1 MSTLADDSIVLAH
14 RRWLMAPRVTKV
26 LLGLA
31 GLAAAGV
38 VLAGAVPAQPTL
50 AFTAGWTLATV
61 LLIIG
66 GGWLAFDGA
75 TDLLAWQR
83 LRRLPRR
90 SIRLDS
96 NGLRFR
102 LVLSQDVVE
111 VSVPWREVVACEL
124 RPGLGGNWFLCFDA
138 PGRYPEPPRGSTA
151 DLVVNPEA
159 VRARAYAW
167 SVAVCPEPLPTL
179 ERIMIIDSYQLGT
192 PFAVNPAR
200 CRGVDPFQLDRCL
213 FRWTSGR
220 FRLPADWLRNQGRLP
235 GKTE

>member
-75 TDLLAWQR
+75 TELLRCRR
-83 LRRLPRR
+83 LRRLPRP
-90 SIRLDS
+90 SIRLDAT
-96 NGLRFR
+96 GLHYRDGDESGA
-102 LVLSQDVVE
+102 VS
-111 VSVPWREVVACEL
+111 VSVPWSEVRGCAV
-124 RPGLGGNWFLCFDA
+124 RPGFGGNRFLCFDV
-138 PGRYPEPPRGSTA
+138 PGRYPEPAVAEIGDVIVDP
-151 DLVVNPEA
+151 DA
-159 VRARAYAW
+159 VRARAYGW
-167 SVAVCPEPLPTL
+167 SMTVCPEPLSAA
-179 ERIMIIDSYQLGT
+179 ERNMLITAYVFGT
-192 PFAVNPAR
+192 PFAVDLST
-200 CRGVDPFQLDRCL
+200 CRGVDTARIGRAVFGWTGGRC
-213 FRWTSGR
+213 RP
-220 FRLPADWLRNQGRLP
+220 PAW
-235 GKTE
+235 